1 MVLAGPGKSGAN
13 STRMED
19 LWCLLSGAAFLESLW
34 LYSVDWHFLDW
45 QYYQGTRCSY
55 ETVTCVGVP
64 PGERI
69 RVLPA
74 ERQTEH
80 PVSLASQVCVNA
92 LVSASSSLSV
102 LTSKPPCD

>member
-1 MVLAGPGKSGAN
+1 MVSP
-13 STRMED
+13 
-19 LWCLLSGAAFLESLW
+19 LWGCFLGESVAL
-34 LYSVDWHFLDW
+34 SVDWHFLDW
-45 QYYQGTRCSY
+45 QYYQGTRGSC

-74 ERQTEH
+74 ERQTER